1 MTRSA
6 SRRVLTSAI
15 MTIVLAQVAAC
26 ERSEPN
32 QPVQAP
38 VAKAA
43 PAGAPSAAQA
53 ETPAS
58 TNAAAADRPPIV
70 DMSGNDTVTVGQQRS
85 AARFADENFRL
96 LTRDSVFGAKGGLD
110 EMVEAQSESKL
121 ERVEFVVPLGTVA
134 RALQIEF
141 GGETAEMPLAFKR

>member
-1 MTRSA
+1 
-6 SRRVLTSAI
+6 
-15 MTIVLAQVAAC
+15 
-26 ERSEPN
+26 
-32 QPVQAP
+32 
-38 VAKAA
+38 
-43 PAGAPSAAQA
+43 
-53 ETPAS
+53 
-58 TNAAAADRPPIV
+58 
-70 DMSGNDTVTVGQQRS
+70 MSGNDTVTVDKNGELSFTIAEAAIEPRNPESMRVVLLVRMRNQQRS

-110 EMVEAQSESKL
+110 EMVGAQSESKL